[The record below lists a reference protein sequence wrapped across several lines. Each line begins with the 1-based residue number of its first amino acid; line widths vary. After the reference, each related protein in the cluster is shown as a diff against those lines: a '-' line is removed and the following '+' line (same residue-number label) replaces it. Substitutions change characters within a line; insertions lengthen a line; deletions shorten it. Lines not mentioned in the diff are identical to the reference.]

1 MAVSVPI
8 DRFSCKICGSN
19 ELEEFHEFGGLCR
32 VTSDCKP
39 FAAGGRLAMCG
50 ACGAVQKPADTNWL
64 AEIEEIYG
72 SYAAYYQSSGVEQ
85 AVFDPA
91 KGEPNTRSAAILQK
105 LANVHSLCDQGNLL
119 DVGCGNGVMLT
130 AFSKRF
136 PKWALHGQDLSEIAL
151 NHLSKIPGFRKLFT
165 VPPEEID
172 AQFDM
177 VTMIHSL
184 EHFPDPIA
192 GLKGIKPLVGKGGC
206 LLVQVPNAE
215 VNPFDYL
222 VADHASHFTRADF
235 VRLLKASG
243 LEAPVITDEWVTKE
257 LSVVASLGQAVEHPD
272 IASASP
278 DQVRKLVTA
287 QIDWLTAVVR
297 ESKEASD
304 EGREFG
310 IFGTSIAAMWLFG
323 QLGDAVSFFVDEDES
338 RRGTVLHGKP
348 VYHPTD
354 VVGDKIVYA
363 GLIPHVARA
372 VASRLAKVGIDMRVP
387 PEIAIS

>member
-1 MAVSVPI
+1 
-8 DRFSCKICGSN
+8 
-19 ELEEFHEFGGLCR
+19 
-32 VTSDCKP
+32 
-39 FAAGGRLAMCG
+39 MCG
-50 ACGAVQKPADTNWL
+50 ACGAVQKPADANWL
-64 AEIEEIYG
+64 AEIDEIYG
-72 SYAAYYQSSGVEQ
+72 SYTAYYQSSGVEQ

-91 KGEPNTRSAAILQK
+91 KGEPNTRSAAILRR
-105 LANVHSLCDQGNLL
+105 LADVHALGDRGNLL

-130 AFSKRF
+130 AFSNQF

-151 NHLSKIPGFRKLFT
+151 DQLSKIPGFRKLFT
-165 VPPEEID
+165 VPPGEID

-177 VTMIHSL
+177 ITMVHSL

-192 GLKGIKPLVGKGGC
+192 GLKGIKPLVGKVGC

-243 LEAPVITDEWVTKE
+243 LEAPIITDDWVTKE
-257 LSVVASLGQAVEHPD
+257 LSVVANLDQTAEHPD
-272 IASASP
+272 IAPALP

-297 ESKEASD
+297 ESKDASK

-338 RRGTVLHGKP
+338 RRGTMLHGKR

-354 VVGDKIVYA
+354 LSADKIVYA

-372 VASRLAKVGIDMRVP
+372 VADRLAKVGIDMRVP
-387 PEIAIS
+387 PEIVIS